1 MTDQEPSQ
9 NAVDRERKVL
19 LGLECLCRPGR
30 HMLSDFLDMF
40 VGAGHLELRRLGF
53 LSRYNRLPKVDSE
66 LLEAFLLCLRVD
78 CEA

>member
-1 MTDQEPSQ
+1 
-9 NAVDRERKVL
+9 
-19 LGLECLCRPGR
+19 
-30 HMLSDFLDMF
+30 MLSDFLDMF